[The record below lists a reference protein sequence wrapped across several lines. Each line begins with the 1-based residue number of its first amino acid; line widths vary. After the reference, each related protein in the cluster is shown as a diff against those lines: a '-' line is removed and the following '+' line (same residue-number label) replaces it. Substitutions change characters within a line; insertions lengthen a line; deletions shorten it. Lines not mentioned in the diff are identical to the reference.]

1 MILLIDN
8 YDSFSYNLYQYL
20 GEFETDIKVIRND
33 ELTVEEIEKLNP
45 DGIVLSPGP
54 GRPKEAGV
62 IEEVALR
69 LGKKIP
75 TLGICLGHQGICEA
89 FGGVVTYASRLMHGK
104 TSVVRKTANCPI
116 FDGIPDEFEV
126 ARYHSLAADE
136 KTLPECLEI
145 TALTT
150 EGEIMAVQHKEYSI
164 YGLQFHPESI
174 LTPEGKTMIQNFLKE
189 AKHHD

>member
-1 MILLIDN
+1 
-8 YDSFSYNLYQYL
+8 
-20 GEFETDIKVIRND
+20 
-33 ELTVEEIEKLNP
+33 
-45 DGIVLSPGP
+45 
-54 GRPKEAGV
+54 
-62 IEEVALR
+62 
-69 LGKKIP
+69 
-75 TLGICLGHQGICEA
+75 
-89 FGGVVTYASRLMHGK
+89 MHGK

-136 KTLPECLEI
+136 KTLPECLEV

-150 EGEIMAVQHKEYSI
+150 EGEIMAVQHKEYPI